1 MSSSATNGVAGDHTT
16 TAINAAAAAGV
27 DKGVDFA
34 NYFCTYAFLYH
45 QKEMLC
51 DRVRMDAYYNAV
63 FQNKHHF
70 NGKRTGSGIL
80 AIWAGQ
86 AGARK
91 VYAVEATKMSEHAR
105 ALVKANNLQG
115 VVEVI
120 EGSIEDIT
128 LPEKVD
134 VIISEWM
141 GYFLLRESMFDSV
154 ICARDRWLKP
164 TGSMY
169 PSHAR
174 MWLAP
179 IRSGLGDQKMND
191 YEGSMDD
198 WFYFLDE
205 TKTYYGVD
213 MSALTKPFSEEQKKY
228 YLQTSLWNNLHPNQL
243 IGSAAMIKEIDC
255 STATVNDI
263 LDVRA
268 SMSSLITTEETR
280 LCGFAGWFD
289 VHFRGSKEN
298 PAQHEIELTTAPSED
313 YSTHWGQQ
321 DIGPFGAASCKLK
334 AENHKAESCTKQS
347 SADFQNKKV
356 ISSSINCSKQGHSD
370 SCELTAITL
379 WLYDVFLLHPSIH
392 VSEGDNLAINF
403 SMTRSKENHRL
414 MEVELSCEIKQPSGR
429 LLPPFRKKFY
439 IEQLHQCEKSTIHN
453 EIIFSRGVGMKRI
466 FSGVFSSMFE
476 SNILVLST

>member
-16 TAINAAAAAGV
+16 TAINAAATAGV

-70 NGKRTGSGIL
+70 NGKTVLDVGTGSGIL

-321 DIGPFGAASCKLK
+321 
-334 AENHKAESCTKQS
+334 
-347 SADFQNKKV
+347 
-356 ISSSINCSKQGHSD
+356 
-370 SCELTAITL
+370 
-379 WLYDVFLLHPSIH
+379 VFLLHPSIH

-414 MEVELSCEIKQPSGR
+414 MEVELSCEIKQPSSR

-439 IEQLHQCEKSTIHN
+439 IE
-453 EIIFSRGVGMKRI
+453 
-466 FSGVFSSMFE
+466 
-476 SNILVLST
+476 

>member
-1 MSSSATNGVAGDHTT
+1 MRSSANGVAGDRTGT
-16 TAINAAAAAGV
+16 SNGSSSV

-34 NYFCTYAFLYH
+34 NYFCTYALLYH

-51 DRVRMDAYYNAV
+51 DRVRMEAYYNAV
-63 FQNKHHF
+63 FENKHHF
-70 NGKRTGSGIL
+70 HGKEVVFELFGTKLVNRWRKTVLDVGTGSGIL

-105 ALVKANNLQG
+105 ELVKANNLQD

-120 EGSIEDIT
+120 E
-128 LPEKVD
+128 VD

-164 TGSMY
+164 TGVMY
-169 PSHAR
+169 PSNAR

-179 IRSGLGDQKMND
+179 IRSGLTNQKMSD

-198 WFYFLDE
+198 WFYFLDQ

-213 MSALTKPFSEEQKKY
+213 MSVLTKPFAEEQKKY
-228 YLQTSLWNNLHPNQL
+228 YLQTSLWNNLHPNQV
-243 IGSAAMIKEIDC
+243 IGTAAIIKDIDC
-255 STATVNDI
+255 LTATVNDI
-263 LDVRA
+263 LNLRA
-268 SMSSLITTEETR
+268 SILSSISSEETR

-298 PAQHEIELTTAPSED
+298 PAQQEIELTTAPSED

-321 DIGPFGAASCKLK
+321 
-334 AENHKAESCTKQS
+334 
-347 SADFQNKKV
+347 
-356 ISSSINCSKQGHSD
+356 
-370 SCELTAITL
+370 
-379 WLYDVFLLHPSIH
+379 VFLLHPPIS
-392 VSEGDNLAINF
+392 VSEGDDLNINF
-403 SMTRSKENHRL
+403 SMDRSKENHRL
-414 MEVELSCEIKQPSGR
+414 MEVELSYEIKKSAGT
-429 LLPPFRKKFY
+429 LLPPFRNKFY
-439 IEQLHQCEKSTIHN
+439 IE
-453 EIIFSRGVGMKRI
+453 
-466 FSGVFSSMFE
+466 
-476 SNILVLST
+476 